1 MALAGSAVIG
11 VGSLAYYGL
20 GLSQAPGAV
29 DKALAWPQYVRDR
42 VRLTYSYL
50 IASVG
55 VTAAFAMAIL
65 RLPVA
70 TYFTVYFYQTGGFL
84 ALVTTM
90 MVLSFTKGQVQLR
103 DESKAHYVARLL
115 LFDFCLPG
123 PHVPVRTHGNA
134 SAPWHRG
141 YGSCP
146 LNSCSLCPLG
156 SIPGHRRTS
165 RYAYCCD
172 LRCWPQYLLPAR
184 LSCCNQSECIKFV
197 ALWRHYSGK
206 SPRVLRTM

>member
-1 MALAGSAVIG
+1 MGDSSKFKITLFQVALAGSVVIG
-11 VGSLAYYGL
+11 AGSLAYYGL

-29 DKALAWPQYVRDR
+29 DKALAWPQHVRDR

-70 TYFTVYFYQTGGFL
+70 TYFTVYFSQTG
-84 ALVTTM
+84 
-90 MVLSFTKGQVQLR
+90 
-103 DESKAHYVARLL
+103 
-115 LFDFCLPG
+115 
-123 PHVPVRTHGNA
+123 
-134 SAPWHRG
+134 
-141 YGSCP
+141 
-146 LNSCSLCPLG
+146 SLCPLG

-197 ALWRHYSGK
+197 HVWRHYSGK
-206 SPRVLRTM
+206 SPRVLRTI